1 LGCPRFRS
9 QARYALCKWPTG
21 AAPGPSFHASKRG
34 TLSSGRRRGY
44 LVRVQA
50 RCISSRRHVKTFPS
64 TSSRVRVRCG
74 LWLAPNRDCDS
85 PARKSGPLLADSAGR
100 QRRLR
105 SGGEWAAGIFQSHQI
120 GRWAAK
126 RDPEGWVGQARIMI
140 DGVGVRVNVW
150 KPTES
155 PIVHAGVFGGF
166 TVRANATAYGLDSGA
181 DWEQSAEMPESGLV
195 CERCFPEL
203 WPGAR
208 SRAS

>member
-1 LGCPRFRS
+1 
-9 QARYALCKWPTG
+9 
-21 AAPGPSFHASKRG
+21 
-34 TLSSGRRRGY
+34 
-44 LVRVQA
+44 
-50 RCISSRRHVKTFPS
+50 
-64 TSSRVRVRCG
+64 
-74 LWLAPNRDCDS
+74 
-85 PARKSGPLLADSAGR
+85 
-100 QRRLR
+100 
-105 SGGEWAAGIFQSHQI
+105 
-120 GRWAAK
+120 
-126 RDPEGWVGQARIMI
+126 MI